1 MATSTAGRLRPAPT
15 HDRAR
20 PIAWTGPAARLTLL
34 TGIVLA
40 VIAVFMTIE
49 SRGNWDFILPFRGRK
64 VLALIVVGYAI
75 AASTVLFQTITA
87 NRILTPSIM
96 GFDALYLLI
105 QTVAVFALGSG
116 RLIQAD
122 PRLRFG
128 VEVTLMVVFAGA
140 LYWWLFV
147 KAERSLPLL
156 VLVGIIFGVMF
167 RSVTE
172 LLQRLIDP
180 TEFAVLQDIGF
191 ASFNTIDQT
200 LLTVSTAL
208 IAAVSLVLWRMNRQ
222 LDAMALGQDIAISLG
237 IDYHRVVLVTLALV
251 TVLVAVSTALV
262 GPITFFGLLVAHLAY
277 LLAGSQAHR
286 WVVPAATL
294 FAVLVLISGQMIL
307 ERVFTFNSSLSVII
321 EFAGGIVFILL
332 LIRGSRR

>member
-1 MATSTAGRLRPAPT
+1 MATSTIGRPEPLVTRPV
-15 HDRAR
+15 R
-20 PIAWTGPAARLTLL
+20 WSGPAARLLL
-34 TGIVLA
+34 LAGIVLA

-49 SRGNWDFILPFRGRK
+49 SRGNWDFVLPFRGRK

-75 AASTVLFQTITA
+75 ATSTVLFQTITA

-105 QTVAVFALGSG
+105 QTVAVFTIGSG
-116 RLIQAD
+116 QLLRLD
-122 PRLRFG
+122 PRIRYG

-156 VLVGIIFGVMF
+156 VLVGIVFGVMF

-180 TEFAVLQDIGF
+180 LEFAVLQDIGF
-191 ASFNTIDQT
+191 ASFNAVDQT
-200 LLTVSTAL
+200 LLNVSVGL
-208 IAAVSLVLWRMNRQ
+208 IAAVSIVLWRMNRQ
-222 LDAMALGQDIAISLG
+222 LDVMAMGRDIAISLG
-237 IDYHRVVLVTLALV
+237 VDYHRVVMVTLALV
-251 TVLVAVSTALV
+251 TILVAVSTALV

-277 LLAGSQAHR
+277 LLAGSSAHR
-286 WVVPAATL
+286 WVVPVAAL
-294 FAVLVLISGQMIL
+294 FAILVLVGGQTIL
-307 ERVFTFNSSLSVII
+307 ERVFSFNSSLSVII